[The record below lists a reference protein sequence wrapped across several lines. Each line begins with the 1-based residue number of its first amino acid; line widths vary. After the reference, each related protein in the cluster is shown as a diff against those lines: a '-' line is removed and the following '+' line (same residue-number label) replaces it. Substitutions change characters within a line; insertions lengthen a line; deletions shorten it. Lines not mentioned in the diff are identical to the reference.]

1 MAHTIEAQETLSVIQ
16 KRTRKIP
23 DYLIYEV
30 MDGKP
35 IYYRGYKNVLSG
47 KLKLEDIMGSSRI
60 QSFFISLIVEHFIP
74 LLKNKYKMFYSE
86 MGVHLSLG
94 DNLSIDI
101 AIYDK
106 QTLTQGW
113 LFEDKYA
120 DKPPVIAIEVDSKAA
135 LQNSAEAQEYFSKK
149 IQKYLDFGVQQVV
162 WIFTKSRKVWIAKN
176 DGTPWLIQN
185 WQDTITILGH
195 SFSIELLIKDYGF
208 DPSLLKIN
216 Q

>member
-1 MAHTIEAQETLSVIQ
+1 MTLTIAEQKDAPVIQ

-35 IYYRGYKNVLSG
+35 IYYSGYKNVLSG

-60 QSFFISLIVEHFIP
+60 QSFFISLIVEHLLP
-74 LLKNKYKMFYSE
+74 LIKDKYKMFYSE
-86 MGVHLSLG
+86 MGVHASLG
-94 DNLSIDI
+94 NNLSVDI

-106 QTLTQGW
+106 QALTQDW
-113 LFEDKYA
+113 LFKDKYA
-120 DKPPVIAIEVDSKAA
+120 DKPPMIAIEVDSKAS
-135 LQNSAEAQEYFSKK
+135 LQNSEEAQVYFSKK
-149 IQKYLDFGVQQVV
+149 IQKYLDFGVEQVV
-162 WIFTKSRKVWIAKN
+162 WVFTKSRKVWVAKN

-195 SFSIELLIKDYGF
+195 SFSIEQLIKDYGF

>member
-1 MAHTIEAQETLSVIQ
+1 MTHTIEAQEKTAIPK
-16 KRTRKIP
+16 KRVQKIP
-23 DYLIYEV
+23 DYLVYEV
-30 MDGKP
+30 LDGKP

-86 MGVHLSLG
+86 MGVNLSLG

-135 LQNSAEAQEYFSKK
+135 LLNSAEAQEYFSKK
-149 IQKYLDFGVQQVV
+149 IQKYLDFGVEQVV
-162 WIFTKSRKVWIAKN
+162 WVFTKSRKVWVAKN

-195 SFSIELLIKDYGF
+195 SFSIEQLIKDYGF
-208 DPSLLKIN
+208 DPSSLKIN